1 METIEK
7 IEKLKKE
14 RKEIIDSF
22 SAKQP
27 EDTYIDKEVK
37 KMKEIYH
44 TIITDIYEETPDV
57 KTFTLTADKESDTP
71 ILAPFKAGQYITIHV
86 TIDDA
91 PVTRAYSLSSSP
103 TLANKNIYKI
113 TIKRV
118 KDGLVSN
125 YMLDKMNVGD
135 KLDISMPA
143 GDFGYNPVKD
153 EENVI
158 AIAGGSGITPFMS
171 LAYAILEGIY
181 SCNLTVF
188 YSVRTYEDIIF
199 KREIEEINKK
209 NKGVKFVVTL
219 TREEKEG
226 YLHGHISKEMLDPYI
241 KEFNTVLMCG
251 PKELYRSMNEILNE
265 FNIPRK
271 SVRYEN
277 FFVEYVPNEKATYK
291 LKVVMKDKVEE
302 ITCNNDETLLVAM
315 ERAGIPAPSL
325 CRVGECGYCR
335 SILLEGKVK
344 MIGAALT
351 KAEAENDYIHPCVSF
366 PDSDIVL
373 RLDI

>member
-1 METIEK
+1 MENIEK

-14 RKEIIDSF
+14 RQEIIA
-22 SAKQP
+22 SASKKRP
-27 EDTYIDKEVK
+27 TDTYIDKEVAGISS
-37 KMKEIYH
+37 IYH
-44 TIITDIYEETPDV
+44 TVITDIKEETKDV
-57 KTFTLTADKESDTP
+57 KTFTLTADKTSDTLH
-71 ILAPFKAGQYITIHV
+71 LAPFKAGQYITIHV

-91 PVTRAYSLSSSP
+91 PVTRAYSLSSAPS
-103 TLANKNIYKI
+103 LVNKDIYKI

-118 KDGLVSN
+118 ENGLVSN
-125 YMLDKMNVGD
+125 YMLDNMKVGD
-135 KLDISMPA
+135 KLDVSKPA
-143 GDFGYNPVKD
+143 GDFGYNPIKD

-171 LAYAILEGIY
+171 LAHAILEGTY
-181 SCNLTVF
+181 NCNLIVF
-188 YSVRTYEDIIF
+188 YSVRTYDDIIF

-209 NKGVKFVVTL
+209 KRNVQFVITL

-226 YLHGHISKEMLDPYI
+226 YLNGHLTKEMLEPYI

-271 SVRYEN
+271 SVHYEN
-277 FFVEYVPNEKATYK
+277 FFVEYEPIEKKEYK

-302 ITCNNDETLLVAM
+302 ITCKNDETLLVAM
-315 ERAGIPAPSL
+315 ERAGIKAPSL

-335 SILLEGKVK
+335 SILLDGKVK
-344 MIGAALT
+344 MIGASLK

>member
-1 METIEK
+1 MENTEK

-14 RKEIIDSF
+14 RQEIIA
-22 SAKQP
+22 SASKKRP
-27 EDTYIDKEVK
+27 TDTYIDKEVAGISS
-37 KMKEIYH
+37 IYH
-44 TIITDIYEETPDV
+44 TVITDIKEETKDV
-57 KTFTLTADKESDTP
+57 KTFTLTADKTSDTLH
-71 ILAPFKAGQYITIHV
+71 LAPFKAGQYITIHV

-91 PVTRAYSLSSSP
+91 PVTRAYSLSSAPS
-103 TLANKNIYKI
+103 LVNKDIYKI

-118 KDGLVSN
+118 ENGLVSN
-125 YMLDKMNVGD
+125 YMLDNMKVGD
-135 KLDISMPA
+135 KLDVSKPA
-143 GDFGYNPVKD
+143 GDFGYNPIKD

-171 LAYAILEGIY
+171 LAHAILEGTY
-181 SCNLTVF
+181 NCNLTVF
-188 YSVRTYEDIIF
+188 YSVRTYDDIIF

-209 NKGVKFVVTL
+209 KRNVQFVITL

-226 YLHGHISKEMLDPYI
+226 YLNGHLTKEMLEPYI

-271 SVRYEN
+271 SVHYEN
-277 FFVEYVPNEKATYK
+277 FFVEYEPVEKKEYK

-302 ITCNNDETLLVAM
+302 ITCKNDETLLVAM
-315 ERAGIPAPSL
+315 ERAGIKSPSL

-335 SILLEGKVK
+335 SILLDGKVK
-344 MIGAALT
+344 MIGASLK

>member
-1 METIEK
+1 MENIEK

-14 RKEIIDSF
+14 RKEIIESF
-22 SAKQP
+22 SKKRPA
-27 EDTYIDKEVK
+27 DTYIDKEVASISS
-37 KMKEIYH
+37 IYH
-44 TIITDIYEETPDV
+44 TVITDIKEETKDV
-57 KTFTLTADKESDTP
+57 KTFTLTADKNSDTP
-71 ILAPFKAGQYITIHV
+71 HLAPFKAGQYITIHV
-86 TIDDA
+86 TIDSS
-91 PVTRAYSLSSSP
+91 PVTRAYSLSSAPS
-103 TLANKNIYKI
+103 LANKDIYKI

-118 KDGLVSN
+118 ENGLVSN
-125 YMLDKMNVGD
+125 YMLDNMKVGD
-135 KLDISMPA
+135 KLDVSKPA
-143 GDFGYNPVKD
+143 GDFGYNPIKD

-171 LAYAILEGIY
+171 LAYAILEGTY
-181 SCNLTVF
+181 NCNLTVF
-188 YSVRTYEDIIF
+188 YSVRTYDDIIF
-199 KREIEEINKK
+199 KSEIEEINKK
-209 NKGVKFVVTL
+209 KKNVKFVITL

-226 YLHGHISKEMLDPYI
+226 YLNGHLTKEMLEPFI

-271 SVRYEN
+271 SVHYEN
-277 FFVEYVPNEKATYK
+277 FFVEYEPEEKKEYK

-302 ITCNNDETLLVAM
+302 ITCTNDETLLVAM
-315 ERAGIPAPSL
+315 ERAGIKAPSL

-335 SILLEGKVK
+335 SILLDGKVK
-344 MIGAALT
+344 MIGASLK

>member
-1 METIEK
+1 METVDK
-7 IEKLKKE
+7 IEKMAKE
-14 RKEIIDSF
+14 RKEIIESF
-22 SAKQP
+22 SRKKP
-27 EDTYIDKEVK
+27 ENTYIDEYV
-37 KMKEIYH
+37 EGLSSIYH
-44 TIITDIYEETPDV
+44 TIITDIKEETKDV
-57 KTFTLTADKESDTP
+57 KTFTLQADKTSSTP
-71 ILAPFKAGQYITIHV
+71 SLAPFNAGQYITIHV
-86 TIDDA
+86 NIDDV
-91 PVTRAYSLSSSP
+91 PTTRAYSLSSDP
-103 TLANKNIYKI
+103 ALASKGIYKI

-118 KDGLVSN
+118 PNGLVSN
-125 YMLDKMNVGD
+125 YMLDEMHVGD
-135 KLDISMPA
+135 KLDVSAPA
-143 GDFGYNPVKD
+143 GDFGYNPIRD

-171 LAYAILEGIY
+171 LAYAILDGIY
-181 SCNLTVF
+181 DCNLTVF
-188 YSVRTYEDIIF
+188 YSVRTYDDIIF

-209 NKGVKFVVTL
+209 KRNVQFVITL

-226 YLHGHISKEMLDPYI
+226 YLNGHLTKEMLEPYI

-271 SVRYEN
+271 SVHYEN
-277 FFVEYVPNEKATYK
+277 FFVEYEPVEKKEYK

-302 ITCNNDETLLVAM
+302 ITCKNDETLLVAM
-315 ERAGIPAPSL
+315 ERAGIKAPSL

-335 SILLEGKVK
+335 SILLDGKVK
-344 MIGAALT
+344 MIGKRIK

>member
-7 IEKLKKE
+7 IEKKKRD
-14 RKEIIDSF
+14 RKEIIES
-22 SAKQP
+22 SSEKRP
-27 EDTYIDKEVK
+27 TDTYIDKVVK
-37 KMKEIYH
+37 NMSSIYH
-44 TIITDIYEETPDV
+44 TIITDIKEETPDV
-57 KTFTLTADKESDTP
+57 KTFTLTADVNSSTP
-71 ILAPFKAGQYITIHV
+71 HLAPFKAGQYITIHL
-86 TIDDA
+86 TIDSS

-103 TLANKNIYKI
+103 SLASKDIYKI

-118 KDGLVSN
+118 ENGLVSN
-125 YMLDKMNVGD
+125 YMLDEIKVGD
-135 KLDISMPA
+135 KLDVSMPA
-143 GDFGYNPVKD
+143 GEFGYNSVTD

-158 AIAGGSGITPFMS
+158 GIAGGSGITPFMS
-171 LAYAILEGIY
+171 LAGAILDGIVD
-181 SCNLTVF
+181 CNLTVF

-199 KREIEEINKK
+199 KNEIEEINKK
-209 NKGVKFVVTL
+209 SKKVKFMITL

-226 YLHGHISKEMLDPYI
+226 YLNGHLTKEMLEPFI

-251 PKELYRSMNEILNE
+251 PKNLYRSMNEILNE

-271 SVRYEN
+271 SVHYEN
-277 FFVEYVPNEKATYK
+277 FFVEYEPTEKITYNI
-291 LKVVMKDKVEE
+291 KVVMKDKVEE
-302 ITCNNDETLLVAM
+302 TTCKNDETLLVAM

-344 MIGAALT
+344 MIGAALK

-373 RLDI
+373 KLDI

>member
-1 METIEK
+1 MENIEK

-14 RKEIIDSF
+14 RKEIIESF
-22 SAKQP
+22 SKKRPA
-27 EDTYIDKEVK
+27 DTYIDKEVASISS
-37 KMKEIYH
+37 IYH
-44 TIITDIYEETPDV
+44 TVITDIKEETKDV
-57 KTFTLTADKESDTP
+57 KTFTLTADKDSDTP
-71 ILAPFKAGQYITIHV
+71 HLAPFKAGQYITIHV
-86 TIDDA
+86 TIDSS

-103 TLANKNIYKI
+103 SLANKDIYKI

-118 KDGLVSN
+118 ENGLVSN
-125 YMLDKMNVGD
+125 YMLDNMKVGD
-135 KLDISMPA
+135 KLDVSKPA
-143 GDFGYNPVKD
+143 GDFGYNPIKD

-171 LAYAILEGIY
+171 LAYAILDGTY
-181 SCNLTVF
+181 NCNLIVF
-188 YSVRTYEDIIF
+188 YSVRTYKDIIF
-199 KREIEEINKK
+199 KSEIEEINKK
-209 NKGVKFVVTL
+209 KKNVKFVITL

-226 YLHGHISKEMLDPYI
+226 YLNGHLTKEMLEPFI

-271 SVRYEN
+271 SVHYEN
-277 FFVEYVPNEKATYK
+277 FFVEYEPAEKTEYK
-291 LKVVMKDKVEE
+291 LKVVMKDKTEE
-302 ITCNNDETLLVAM
+302 ITCKNDETLLVAM
-315 ERAGIPAPSL
+315 ERAGIKAPSL

-335 SILLEGKVK
+335 SVLLDGKVK
-344 MIGAALT
+344 MIGASLK

>member
-7 IEKLKKE
+7 IEKKKRD
-14 RKEIIDSF
+14 RKEIIES
-22 SAKQP
+22 SSEKRP
-27 EDTYIDKEVK
+27 TDTYIDKVVK
-37 KMKEIYH
+37 NMSSIYH
-44 TIITDIYEETPDV
+44 TIITDIKEETPDV
-57 KTFTLTADKESDTP
+57 KTFTLTADVNSSTP
-71 ILAPFKAGQYITIHV
+71 HLAPFKAGQYITIHL
-86 TIDDA
+86 TIDSS

-103 TLANKNIYKI
+103 SLASKDIYKI

-118 KDGLVSN
+118 ENGLVSN
-125 YMLDKMNVGD
+125 YMLDEIKVGD
-135 KLDISMPA
+135 KLDVSMPA
-143 GDFGYNPVKD
+143 GEFGYNSVTD

-158 AIAGGSGITPFMS
+158 GIAGGSGITPLMS
-171 LAYAILEGIY
+171 LAGAILDGIVD
-181 SCNLTVF
+181 CNLTVF

-199 KREIEEINKK
+199 KNEIEEINKK
-209 NKGVKFVVTL
+209 SKKVKFMITL

-226 YLHGHISKEMLDPYI
+226 YLNGHLTKEMLEPFI

-251 PKELYRSMNEILNE
+251 PKNLYRSMNEILNE

-271 SVRYEN
+271 SVHYEN
-277 FFVEYVPNEKATYK
+277 FFVEYEPTEKITYN

-302 ITCNNDETLLVAM
+302 TTCKNDETLLVAM
-315 ERAGIPAPSL
+315 ERAGIKAPSL

-344 MIGAALT
+344 MIGAALK

-373 RLDI
+373 KLDI

>member
-7 IEKLKKE
+7 IEKKKRD
-14 RKEIIDSF
+14 RKEIIES
-22 SAKQP
+22 SSEKRP
-27 EDTYIDKEVK
+27 TDTYIDKVVK
-37 KMKEIYH
+37 NMSSIYH
-44 TIITDIYEETPDV
+44 TIITDIKEETPDV
-57 KTFTLTADKESDTP
+57 KTFTLTADVNSSTP
-71 ILAPFKAGQYITIHV
+71 HLAPFKAGQYITIHL
-86 TIDDA
+86 TIDSS

-103 TLANKNIYKI
+103 SLASKDIYKI

-118 KDGLVSN
+118 ENGLVSN
-125 YMLDKMNVGD
+125 YMLDEIKVGD
-135 KLDISMPA
+135 KLDVSMPA
-143 GDFGYNPVKD
+143 GEFGYNSVTD

-158 AIAGGSGITPFMS
+158 GIAGGSGITPFMS
-171 LAYAILEGIY
+171 LAGAILDGIVD
-181 SCNLTVF
+181 CNLTVF

-199 KREIEEINKK
+199 KNEIEEINKK
-209 NKGVKFVVTL
+209 SKKVKFMITL

-226 YLHGHISKEMLDPYI
+226 YLNGHLTKEMLEPFI

-251 PKELYRSMNEILNE
+251 PKNLYRSMNEILNE

-271 SVRYEN
+271 SVHYEN
-277 FFVEYVPNEKATYK
+277 FFVEYEPTEKITYNI
-291 LKVVMKDKVEE
+291 KVVMKEKVEE
-302 ITCNNDETLLVAM
+302 ITCKNDETLLVAM

-344 MIGAALT
+344 MIGAALK

-373 RLDI
+373 KLDI

>member
-14 RKEIIDSF
+14 RKEIINSY
-22 SAKQP
+22 SAKP
-27 EDTYIDKEVK
+27 IEDTYIDQEVG

-44 TIITDIYEETPDV
+44 TIITDIHEETKDV

-71 ILAPFKAGQYITIHV
+71 TLAPFKAGQYITIHL

-103 TLANKNIYKI
+103 TLTNKNIYKI

-118 KDGLVSN
+118 ENGLVSN
-125 YMLDKMNVGD
+125 YMLDNMNVGD
-135 KLDISMPA
+135 KLDVSMPA
-143 GDFGYNPVKD
+143 GDFGYNPIKD

-158 AIAGGSGITPFMS
+158 AIAGGSGITPFIS

-181 SCNLTVF
+181 SCNLTIF
-188 YSVRTYEDIIF
+188 YSVKTEEDIIF
-199 KREIEEINKK
+199 KKEIEEINKK
-209 NKGVKFVVTL
+209 KKNVKFLITL
-219 TREEKEG
+219 TREEKDG
-226 YLHGHISKEMLDPYI
+226 YLHGHIIQEMLEPYI

-271 SVRYEN
+271 SVHYEN
-277 FFVEYVPNEKATYK
+277 FFVEYEPNEKTAYK

-302 ITCNNDETLLVAM
+302 ITCNNDETLLTAM

-325 CRVGECGYCR
+325 CRVGECGYCK

-344 MIGAALT
+344 MIGASIK
-351 KAEAENDYIHPCVSF
+351 KAEADNDYIHPCVSF

>member
-1 METIEK
+1 MENIEK

-14 RKEIIDSF
+14 RKEIIESF
-22 SAKQP
+22 SKKRPA
-27 EDTYIDKEVK
+27 DTYIDKEVASISS
-37 KMKEIYH
+37 IYH
-44 TIITDIYEETPDV
+44 TVITDIKEETKDV
-57 KTFTLTADKESDTP
+57 KTFTLTADKDSDTP
-71 ILAPFKAGQYITIHV
+71 HLAPFKAGQYITIHV

-91 PVTRAYSLSSSP
+91 PVTRAYSLSSAPS
-103 TLANKNIYKI
+103 LVNKDIYKI

-118 KDGLVSN
+118 ENGLVSN
-125 YMLDKMNVGD
+125 YMLDNMKVGD
-135 KLDISMPA
+135 KLDVSKPA
-143 GDFGYNPVKD
+143 GDFGYNSIKD

-171 LAYAILEGIY
+171 LAHAILEGTY
-181 SCNLTVF
+181 NCNLTVF
-188 YSVRTYEDIIF
+188 YSVRKYDDIIF

-209 NKGVKFVVTL
+209 KRNVQFVITL

-226 YLHGHISKEMLDPYI
+226 YLNGHLTKEMLEPYI
-241 KEFNTVLMCG
+241 KEFNTILMCG

-271 SVRYEN
+271 SVHYEN
-277 FFVEYVPNEKATYK
+277 FFVEYEPIEKKEYK

-302 ITCNNDETLLVAM
+302 ITCKNDETLLVAM
-315 ERAGIPAPSL
+315 ERAGIKAPSL

-335 SILLEGKVK
+335 SILLDGKVK
-344 MIGAALT
+344 MIGASLK

>member
-7 IEKLKKE
+7 IEKKKRD
-14 RKEIIDSF
+14 RKEIIES
-22 SAKQP
+22 SSEKRP
-27 EDTYIDKEVK
+27 TDTYIDKVVK
-37 KMKEIYH
+37 NMSSIYH
-44 TIITDIYEETPDV
+44 TIITDIKEETPDV
-57 KTFTLTADKESDTP
+57 KTFTLTADVNSSTP
-71 ILAPFKAGQYITIHV
+71 HLAPFKAGQYITIHL
-86 TIDDA
+86 TIDSS

-103 TLANKNIYKI
+103 SLASKDIYKI

-118 KDGLVSN
+118 ENGLVSN
-125 YMLDKMNVGD
+125 YMLDEIKVGD
-135 KLDISMPA
+135 KLDVSMPA
-143 GDFGYNPVKD
+143 GEFGYNSVTD

-158 AIAGGSGITPFMS
+158 GIAGGSGITPFMS
-171 LAYAILEGIY
+171 LAGAILDGIVD
-181 SCNLTVF
+181 CNLTVF

-199 KREIEEINKK
+199 KNEIEEINKK
-209 NKGVKFVVTL
+209 SKKVKFMITL

-226 YLHGHISKEMLDPYI
+226 YLNGHLTKEMLEPFI

-251 PKELYRSMNEILNE
+251 PKNLYRSMNEILNE

-271 SVRYEN
+271 SVHYEN
-277 FFVEYVPNEKATYK
+277 FFVEYEPTEKITYN

-302 ITCNNDETLLVAM
+302 TTCKNDETLLVAM
-315 ERAGIPAPSL
+315 ERAGIKAPSL

-344 MIGAALT
+344 MIGAALK

-373 RLDI
+373 KLDI

>member
-1 METIEK
+1 MDTTEK
-7 IEKLKKE
+7 IAKLKKE
-14 RKEIIDSF
+14 REEIIE
-22 SAKQP
+22 SASKRVP

-37 KMKEIYH
+37 KISSIYH
-44 TIITDIYEETPDV
+44 TIITDIKEETKDV
-57 KTFTLTADKESDTP
+57 KTFTLSANKNSSTP
-71 ILAPFKAGQYITIHV
+71 NLAPFKAGQYITIHLN
-86 TIDDA
+86 IDSS

-103 TLANKNIYKI
+103 SLANKDIYKI

-118 KDGLVSN
+118 ENGLVSN
-125 YMLDKMNVGD
+125 YMLDNMKVGD
-135 KLDISMPA
+135 PLDVSKPA
-143 GDFGYNPVKD
+143 GEFGYSMIKD

-181 SCNLTVF
+181 NCNLTVF
-188 YSVRTYEDIIF
+188 YSVRTYDDIIF
-199 KREIEEINKK
+199 KKEIEEINKK
-209 NKGVKFVVTL
+209 KKNVKFVITL

-226 YLHGHISKEMLDPYI
+226 FLHGHLTKEMLEPYV

-251 PKELYRSMNEILNE
+251 PKDLYRSMNEILNE

-271 SVRYEN
+271 SVHYEN
-277 FFVEYVPNEKATYK
+277 FFVEYEPAEKLEYK

-302 ITCNNDETLLVAM
+302 ITCKNDETLLVAM

-335 SILLEGKVK
+335 SILLDGKVK
-344 MIGAALT
+344 MIGASLK

-373 RLDI
+373 KLDI

>member
-1 METIEK
+1 MEI
-7 IEKLKKE
+7 IDKLDKMAQE
-14 RKEIIDSF
+14 RKEIIESF
-22 SAKQP
+22 SKKKP
-27 EDTYIDKEVK
+27 ENTYIDDYVEKLSSL
-37 KMKEIYH
+37 YH
-44 TIITDIYEETPDV
+44 TVITDIKEETKDV
-57 KTFTLTADKESDTP
+57 KTFTLEADKTSNTP
-71 ILAPFKAGQYITIHV
+71 SLAPFYAGQYITIYV
-86 TIDDA
+86 NVDDI
-91 PVTRAYSLSSSP
+91 PTTRAYSLSSSP
-103 TLANKNIYKI
+103 ALASKNIYKI

-118 KDGLVSN
+118 PNGLVSN
-125 YMLDKMNVGD
+125 YMLDEMHVGD
-135 KLDISMPA
+135 KLDISAPA
-143 GDFGYNPVKD
+143 GDFGYNPICD

-181 SCNLTVF
+181 DCNLTVF
-188 YSVRTYEDIIF
+188 YSVKTYDDIIF
-199 KREIEEINKK
+199 KDEIEAINKK
-209 NKGVKFVVTL
+209 KKKVKFVITL

-226 YLHGHISKEMLDPYI
+226 YLNGHLTKEMMEPYI

-277 FFVEYVPNEKATYK
+277 FLVEYTPDEKTTYK

-302 ITCNNDETLLVAM
+302 ITCKNDETLLVAM
-315 ERAGIPAPSL
+315 ERAGISAPSL

-344 MIGAALT
+344 MIGASLT
-351 KAEAENDYIHPCVSF
+351 KAEAENDYVHPCVSF

-373 RLDI
+373 KLDI

>member
-1 METIEK
+1 MDTTEK
-7 IEKLKKE
+7 IAKLKKE
-14 RKEIIDSF
+14 REEIIE
-22 SAKQP
+22 SASKRVP

-37 KMKEIYH
+37 KISSIYH
-44 TIITDIYEETPDV
+44 TIITDIKEETKDV
-57 KTFTLTADKESDTP
+57 KTFTLSADKNSSTP
-71 ILAPFKAGQYITIHV
+71 NLAPFKAGQYITIHLN
-86 TIDDA
+86 IDSS

-103 TLANKNIYKI
+103 SLANKDIYKI

-118 KDGLVSN
+118 ENGLVSN
-125 YMLDKMNVGD
+125 YMLDNMKVGD
-135 KLDISMPA
+135 PLDVSKPA
-143 GDFGYNPVKD
+143 GEFGYSMIKD

-171 LAYAILEGIY
+171 LAYAILEEIY
-181 SCNLTVF
+181 NCNLTVF
-188 YSVRTYEDIIF
+188 YSVRTYDDIIF
-199 KREIEEINKK
+199 KKEIEEINKK
-209 NKGVKFVVTL
+209 KKNVKFVITL

-226 YLHGHISKEMLDPYI
+226 FLHGHLTKEMLEPYV

-251 PKELYRSMNEILNE
+251 PKDLYRSMNEILNE

-271 SVRYEN
+271 SVHYEN
-277 FFVEYVPNEKATYK
+277 FFVEYEPAEKLEYK

-302 ITCNNDETLLVAM
+302 ITCKNDETLLVAM

-335 SILLEGKVK
+335 SILLDGKVK
-344 MIGAALT
+344 MIGASLK

-373 RLDI
+373 KLDI

>member
-14 RKEIIDSF
+14 RKEIIEGS
-22 SAKQP
+22 SKKRP
-27 EDTYIDKEVK
+27 IDTYIDKETSQISN
-37 KMKEIYH
+37 IYH
-44 TIITDIYEETPDV
+44 TIVTDIKEETKDV
-57 KTFTLTADKESDTP
+57 KTFTLTADKDSPTP
-71 ILAPFKAGQYITIHV
+71 HLAPFKAGEYITIHV
-86 TIDDA
+86 TVKSS

-103 TLANKNIYKI
+103 SLANKDIYKI

-118 KDGLVSN
+118 ENGLVSN
-125 YMLDKMNVGD
+125 YMLDEIKVGD
-135 KLDISMPA
+135 KLDVSKPA
-143 GDFGYNPVKD
+143 GNFGYNPIRD

-171 LAYAILEGIY
+171 LAYAILEGTY
-181 SCNLTVF
+181 NCNLTVF

-199 KREIEEINKK
+199 KSEIEEINKK
-209 NKGVKFVVTL
+209 KKNVKFVITL

-226 YLHGHISKEMLDPYI
+226 YLNGHLTKEMLEPFI

-251 PKELYRSMNEILNE
+251 PKELYRSMNDILNE

-271 SVRYEN
+271 SVHYEN
-277 FFVEYVPNEKATYK
+277 FFVEYEPAEKTTYK

-302 ITCNNDETLLVAM
+302 ITCKNDETLLVAM
-315 ERAGIPAPSL
+315 ERAGIKAPSL

-335 SILLEGKVK
+335 SILLDGKVK
-344 MIGAALT
+344 MIGASLK

-373 RLDI
+373 KLDI

>member
-1 METIEK
+1 MENIEK

-14 RKEIIDSF
+14 RQEIIA
-22 SAKQP
+22 SASKKRP
-27 EDTYIDKEVK
+27 TDTYIDKEVAGISS
-37 KMKEIYH
+37 IYH
-44 TIITDIYEETPDV
+44 TVITDIKEETKDV
-57 KTFTLTADKESDTP
+57 KTFTLTADKDSDTP
-71 ILAPFKAGQYITIHV
+71 HLAPFKAGQYITIHV

-91 PVTRAYSLSSSP
+91 PVTRAYSLSSAPS
-103 TLANKNIYKI
+103 LVNKDIYKI

-118 KDGLVSN
+118 ENGLVSN
-125 YMLDKMNVGD
+125 YMLDNMKVGD
-135 KLDISMPA
+135 KLDVSKPA
-143 GDFGYNPVKD
+143 GDFGYNSIKD

-171 LAYAILEGIY
+171 LAHAILEGTY
-181 SCNLTVF
+181 NCNLTVF
-188 YSVRTYEDIIF
+188 YSVRKYDDIIF

-209 NKGVKFVVTL
+209 KRNVQFVITL

-226 YLHGHISKEMLDPYI
+226 YLNGHLTKEMLEPYI
-241 KEFNTVLMCG
+241 KEFNTILMCG

-271 SVRYEN
+271 SVHYEN
-277 FFVEYVPNEKATYK
+277 FFVEYEPIEKKEYK

-302 ITCNNDETLLVAM
+302 ITCKNDETLLVAM
-315 ERAGIPAPSL
+315 ERAGIKAPSL

-335 SILLEGKVK
+335 SVLLDGKVK
-344 MIGAALT
+344 MIGASLK